1 MSTEHGAKR
10 AAAIAVEVSDD
21 DETFVITWDDGQT
34 SIIPWAFLR
43 GACPCVLCKRDHR
56 GVDIDQ
62 IEDVEGVWLID
73 WMPVGNY
80 AIRLLWSDA
89 HETGIY
95 DFGYLRDIAVAASAR
110 AARPG
115 EG

>member
-1 MSTEHGAKR
+1 MQEICMSTEHEAKR
-10 AAAIAVEVSDD
+10 AAAIGVEVSDD
-21 DETFVITWDDGQT
+21 DETMLITWDDDHA
-34 SIIPWAFLR
+34 SVLPWAFLR

-95 DFGYLRDIAVAASAR
+95 DFGYLRELAAAASAR
-110 AARPG
+110 G
-115 EG
+115 H

>member
-10 AAAIAVEVSDD
+10 AVTIEVSDE
-21 DETFVITWDDGQT
+21 DETIQIAWDDDHT
-34 SIIPWAFLR
+34 SILPWAFLR
-43 GACPCVLCKRDHR
+43 GACPCVLCKRNHL

-62 IEDVEGVWLID
+62 IADVDGVWLID

-95 DFGYLRDIAVAASAR
+95 DFGYLRELAAAASAR
-110 AARPG
+110 AMNSLDS
-115 EG
+115 